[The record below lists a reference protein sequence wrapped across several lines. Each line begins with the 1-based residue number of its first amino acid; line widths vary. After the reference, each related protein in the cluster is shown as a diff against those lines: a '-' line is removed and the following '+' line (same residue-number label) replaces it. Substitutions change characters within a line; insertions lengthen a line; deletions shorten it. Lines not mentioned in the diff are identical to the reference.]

1 MTAYDFEK
9 LRVLAIDDNRF
20 TLSVIKS
27 LLDTMGVKT
36 VFCMSKGTNAL
47 EIMKQWQPDVLI
59 VDQVMQPISGLDL
72 IRQIR
77 DSDSDKYSFVPIVLV
92 TAHASKEVVHR
103 ARFWAGADAVL
114 VKPLSARRLFNCI
127 VALYESDRTFVRTG
141 DYFGPDRRVKDRPFE
156 GEGRR
161 AEDPAQ
167 DKPEGAAVAAAAAD
181 DGDLLFIGVDDDADE
196 PPRRASA

>member
-36 VFCMSKGTNAL
+36 VFSMSKGTNAL

-72 IRQIR
+72 IREIR
-77 DSDSDKYSFVPIVLV
+77 DCDSEKYRFVPIILI
-92 TAHASKEVVHR
+92 TAHASKEVVQQ

-156 GEGRR
+156 GSGRR
-161 AEDPAQ
+161 AEDPAR
-167 DKPEGAAVAAAAAD
+167 DKVEEAAAAED
-181 DGDLLFIGVDDDADE
+181 DDDLLFIGIDDDADG
-196 PPRRASA
+196 PPQRASA